1 MTLIRRA
8 PLLIAACLAVAAG
21 LRALG
26 DALIRAGE
34 HLDHDVW
41 EDDA

>member
-1 MTLIRRA
+1 MSFIRRA
-8 PLLIAACLAVAAG
+8 PLLIAGCFAVAAG